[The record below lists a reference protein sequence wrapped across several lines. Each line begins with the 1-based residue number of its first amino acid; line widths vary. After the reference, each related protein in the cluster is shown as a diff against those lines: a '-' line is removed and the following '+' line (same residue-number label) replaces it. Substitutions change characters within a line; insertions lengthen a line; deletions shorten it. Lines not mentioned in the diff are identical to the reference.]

1 MRKFASFWKCV
12 PAAVAAAVLCGP
24 GFAGEV
30 SDVSALLRA
39 KQYGAA
45 LAQTDEHLAARP
57 DDQQMRFLHG
67 LALAGMG
74 RRDEA
79 ISYFTKLCADYPTMP
94 ELYNNLAVLYAA
106 GGQYDKARVAL
117 EAAVKANPSYAPAHE
132 NLADMYLQLAGQSYA
147 EVLKLEP
154 ANADV
159 RAKQTLL
166 ASAANYGGEHGAGM
180 PKQEAEVV
188 AAIEAWAHAWSAR
201 DVGAYLAFYSPDF
214 RAPGNMARADWEAE
228 RSARLKEAAVISVAV
243 RAPQVTVDGARASA
257 TFDQSYRSDRG
268 ASNDHKTLLW
278 EKRDGKWK
286 ILREDS
292 RK

>member
-1 MRKFASFWKCV
+1 MRKFASFMKCV
-12 PAAVAAAVLCGP
+12 PAALAAAVLCVP
-24 GFAGEV
+24 VFAGEV

-45 LAQTDEHLAARP
+45 LAQTDEHLAGKP
-57 DDQQMRFLHG
+57 DDPQMRFLRG

-79 ISYFTKLCADYPTMP
+79 IAYFTKLSSDYPAMP
-94 ELYNNLAVLYAA
+94 ELYNNLAVLHAA
-106 GGQYDKARVAL
+106 AGQYDKARMAL
-117 EAAVKANPSYAPAHE
+117 EDAVKANPSYARAHE
-132 NLADMYLQLAGQSYA
+132 NLADMYLQLAGQSYGA
-147 EVLKLEP
+147 VLKLEP

-159 RAKQTLL
+159 RAKQALL
-166 ASAANYGGEHGAGM
+166 ASAANYGGEHAAGI

-188 AAIEAWAHAWSAR
+188 AAIQEWAHAWSAR

-214 RAPGNMARADWEAE
+214 RTPGNIARADWEAE
-228 RSARLKEAAVISVAV
+228 RSARLKEASVISVAV
-243 RAPQVTVDGARASA
+243 RAPQVSVDGAKATA
-257 TFDQSYRSDRG
+257 TFDQSYRSDRI
-268 ASNDHKTLLW
+268 ASNDHKTLVW
-278 EKRDGKWK
+278 EKRDDKWK